1 MPRIRSLR
9 VTAGGTALAAAGAL
23 LVALLPAAPAAA
35 ATENPII
42 GDGSV
47 YSADPATLV
56 VDDTLYIFAG
66 RDEAGPAMNDFIMN
80 EWRAFSDRAMSTAAS
95 GPTTPR

>member
-1 MPRIRSLR
+1 MSRTRSLR
-9 VTAGGTALAAAGAL
+9 LTAGGTALATIGAL
-23 LVALLPAAPAAA
+23 LLAALPAAPAVA

-66 RDEAGPAMNDFIMN
+66 RDQAG
-80 EWRAFSDRAMSTAAS
+80 AS
-95 GPTTPR
+95 GERLHHERVAGILDHRRR